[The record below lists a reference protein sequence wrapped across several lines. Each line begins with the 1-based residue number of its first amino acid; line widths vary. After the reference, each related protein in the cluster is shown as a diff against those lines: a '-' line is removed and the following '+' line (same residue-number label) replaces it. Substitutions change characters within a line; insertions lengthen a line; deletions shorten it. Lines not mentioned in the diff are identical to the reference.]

1 MFQLSSIKEKLSW
14 RLVLVLALY
23 VAAAVSFAALLL
35 PLWMKTRGMQ
45 GELAQV
51 TQTEQQLVR
60 LLEQRSELEVR
71 LREVR
76 EGVANLARQ
85 VPSQYDLQAA
95 LQGIRGLADVYNLS
109 VESLN
114 SSPLQAQDGGQVGVV
129 PLTLDLQGGGQV
141 LDYVLKLQ
149 EVFPSLSLAEVGLA
163 YLGSGEFGVALRG
176 ELQVVL
182 VDAAENSAFKVPE
195 LSAVELAELPVQAFG
210 LPLNLVAR
218 FLQGQVE
225 VLGIVDAG
233 RDKAALIA
241 QGGEGSWLRIGDS
254 LDGAVITDISSG
266 SVLLDLDGVQLK
278 LTIGG

>member
-35 PLWMKTRGMQ
+35 PLWVRTKTVQ

-60 LLEQRSELEVR
+60 LLEQRPELEVR
-71 LREVR
+71 LRELK
-76 EGVANLARQ
+76 EGVTNLARQ

-109 VESLN
+109 VESLS
-114 SSPLQAQDGGQVGVV
+114 SSPLQAQDGGKVGVV
-129 PLTLDLQGGGQV
+129 PLTLELRGGGQV
-141 LDYVLKLQ
+141 LDYVLQLQ

-163 YLGSGEFGVALRG
+163 YLGSGEFGVALQG

-182 VDAAENSAFKVPE
+182 LDKAEDSAFKLPAFR
-195 LSAVELAELPVQAFG
+195 AVEFAVLPVSAFG
-210 LPLNLVAR
+210 LPLDLVAR
-218 FLQGQVE
+218 FFQGQVE

-233 RDKAALIA
+233 RDKAALIT
-241 QGGEGSWLRIGDS
+241 QGGEGRWLRVGDM

-266 SVLLDLDGVQLK
+266 SVWLDLDGVQLT